1 MKVLIAED
9 DNTTSEML
17 TESIRKWG
25 YDPVPVDDGEKA
37 LNALHMVSR
46 PYIVLLDWN
55 MPVKNGLEVLLA
67 IRNEDKIKNT
77 YVIMLT
83 SMGDTDSVTKAIQA
97 GANDFVV
104 KPYDALDLE
113 KRLIKARQTINRI
126 IDQSS

>member
-25 YDPVPVDDGEKA
+25 FDPVPVDDGDKA
-37 LNALHMVSR
+37 LKAMYMVSR

-55 MPVKNGLEVLLA
+55 MPVKNGLDVLLA
-67 IRNEDKIKNT
+67 IRKDDKIKNT

-83 SMGDTDSVTKAIQA
+83 TMGDTESVTKAIQA
-97 GANDFVV
+97 GANDYVV
-104 KPYDALDLE
+104 KPYDSADLQL
-113 KRLIKARQTINRI
+113 RLMKAQRAINKI
-126 IDQSS
+126 IT